1 MSRVRR
7 VAGPRTDYRDARGSN
22 TGDDFH
28 ELWAVRQAIGL
39 LSREDGLEAITLEG
53 AAAQDESGVPPD
65 TWVGVDCALYFGGRE
80 ARTAHRVEFVQLK
93 YSGADPNRPWTV
105 ARLVQGRSR
114 QASIINKLAK
124 AWRALMRLGATSP
137 RVALVSN
144 QPVAESLAAA
154 LERAATCR
162 VPARRPESN
171 APPELRLAYATGLNE
186 DALRGFVE
194 AFTVSGGS
202 GSRFAFEERTL
213 EAISAW
219 TDQDVQPIAA
229 QLRDFVRRRMLP
241 EASGELITRQ
251 SILAQFGCHTP
262 RALFPCP
269 SKIVLRRQL
278 VSRASVRA
286 AGDLLESGVQHL
298 CLHGQAGVGKTAALQ
313 EIESALPAASVMIK
327 YDCYGGGQYLD
338 ASELRHRPQD
348 AFLQL
353 TNELAARMR
362 LPLLLSRRVD
372 SDYPRLFMARLRLAA
387 KALAS
392 QAPEALI
399 VIAIDGAD
407 NAVHSAENRMPPKP
421 SFVRDFVHLTRLPA
435 NVRFVVTARTG
446 RRASLGLPYF
456 YRAAEV
462 EPFGIADTRE
472 HVDLLCSGPQAPDS
486 LVEDFHCYSAGVPR
500 TQRYAIKSGSD
511 ECLATAVERLQ
522 PSGKSL
528 DDLFDER
535 FQHALARSGSEASLQ
550 KLCAGLVALARPVPL
565 EALAAV
571 LDSTAEEIRD
581 LCRDLAPGIRL
592 QTGSVGFA
600 DEDLETFVRA
610 KAEGRL
616 AEVRS
621 RVADWMCAQAETNP
635 YAALNVAPALYGAG
649 RGPELLELVER
660 ESAPG
665 SIRDPTLR
673 REAEIQRLQLAIRVC
688 HAAGDAAR
696 ALRFVLMG
704 TEGVKTERAL
714 RDLVVAHPDVAVR
727 FAAETAE
734 RLVLFHPDSQ
744 GSHGPLL
751 MQKLAI
757 DAERQD
763 AISVRAGHRALRE
776 WFRVRADRDE
786 AVGREGARAWRIEVS
801 DVVSTVEA
809 AFKIDGPLGGLEAVR
824 RWRPK
829 QLALEVALSLPY
841 RLVAEGRAS
850 GIEALVA
857 GGSLGSAASLFL
869 LVPLALA
876 GRPVDADLLA
886 SGLAQLSR
894 HGLRVRDSLGS
905 SRGRSSAHGGV
916 LRTVMTACEILT
928 SKRWV
933 PELVDGVLARFL
945 APELRRIDTIQLD
958 QTEKLD
964 LLFRAYALREA
975 RAGRPSTVNGVFK
988 SRSENTSDAG
998 ASPVGVDGESHDR
1011 SLRETVASV
1020 FRVYEA
1026 VARALVNKPSPD
1038 QVEAE
1043 LLGAQQSLESER
1055 WRLLREHG
1063 GVRLRWAA
1071 AENALVLLAAA
1082 YAPDLIKRVAS
1093 GLRGQWRQAQPEPG
1107 REFVARLSLWEELHA
1122 SLIED
1127 LGAAAS
1133 AAEDL
1138 RIGAEEKVEILVSL
1152 ARYTR
1157 PLSEE
1162 DGRAIF
1168 SKAVAATG
1176 ELDYEVIAQIRLLEQ
1191 LVRRG
1196 ADSFSDARGTAT
1208 RIGDVVED
1216 AAIRLDGY
1224 GDFPPWE
1231 EAMSTLARLDTPLAL
1246 ASAARWDESYVGL
1259 LGRTLPA
1266 TLRASTERGTLKP
1279 SQAAALSLVTTTDGG
1294 AAASAL
1300 KQAEETSSAN
1310 LAILVEE
1317 TAYDHLVHRTY
1328 RGRAELVSC
1337 IERNRL
1343 EGRWSAQ
1350 LRRRDEQ
1357 GEPPAPP
1364 PGRSV
1369 ALGGP
1374 EQSEDPLEGHVWARD
1389 TLIDGSA
1396 LQEAVEKLSDRSPAE
1411 RPLPV
1416 RLILESARRAVAPR
1430 DRRAHVEALA
1440 AFRGSLSD
1448 TEPASSL
1455 LEALEEWHGSPAVAS
1470 WCGERLPDVIIA
1482 RLPEFSGWMPG
1493 DDREL
1498 RRALALTE
1506 LPPRQASDLLL
1517 RGVERHVGN
1526 FEPESLL
1533 ALVGLMSRS
1542 LGASDAAGLADWYSM
1557 RLWRRIPPEYR
1568 RSQEALGA
1576 TPVCVDEAVA
1586 RFLFT
1591 YMGDCDVR
1599 LRWRAAHAAR
1609 RLARLGEESTLRVLV
1624 DLYDRRSELALRDRE
1639 SSFYWLAARLWFVVA
1654 WDRIAGEKAAVGR
1667 TAAAKLLQIALDE
1680 SFPHMLI
1687 RSFAKDA
1694 CEKLVAAGYLTLS
1707 SAQRSALESTNKSP
1721 FPLAPAAEGVSRNLS
1736 ARDSSRRFRFDALDT
1751 LRYWYDPML
1760 RPFARVSGSQFLK
1773 EAERWILDVWYAREA
1788 IDAYEAGDVSPR
1800 FGHHD
1805 WQLSSHSHGMM
1816 PTLERFRTHLEWHA
1830 MWCTAGNL
1838 LKTEPLAGSGDD
1850 SADPLHSLEHRI
1862 ENHKLTEPPLW
1873 SADLLVPTPVPYAK
1887 REALPDLDQWL
1898 RDTSK
1903 VAHPA
1908 QLLPDDASTY
1918 VIVDGFTERR
1928 RERRR
1933 ETVTVTSA
1941 LVSPATARPLL
1952 RALQAMDDPWD
1963 YRMPFQEEGH
1973 TSDSEIDESPYRLLA
1988 WLVSRGSDSYFDEK
2002 DPLREFASSIVC
2014 RPGRRVTAECKL
2026 SRDPAGRPRWFGEQ
2040 AEEPMFVFEAWGTS
2054 EKQPAGSLGGFGM
2067 AGRRLLVHRD
2077 QLQTFLKS
2085 EGLDIICKVEVTR
2098 RERTREYGIETEPNA
2113 KGRCRAARVYRLA
2126 RDGDLEVAEGRA
2138 GTWTGDRSTA

>member
-1 MSRVRR
+1 MSRARR
-7 VAGPRTDYRDARGSN
+7 VAGPRTDYSGARGSN
-22 TGDDFH
+22 TGDEFH

-39 LSREDGLEAITLEG
+39 LSEEDGLEAITLEG

-65 TWVGVDCALYFGGRE
+65 TWVGVDCTLYFGGRE

-114 QASIINKLAK
+114 QASVINKLAK
-124 AWRALMRLGATSP
+124 AWRALIRRGATSP
-137 RVALVSN
+137 RVTLISN
-144 QPVAESLAAA
+144 QPVAEGLAAA
-154 LERAATCR
+154 LERAATCQ
-162 VPARRPESN
+162 VPARRPDSN
-171 APPELRLAYATGLNE
+171 APPELRLAHATGLKG
-186 DALRGFVE
+186 DALRAFVE
-194 AFTVSGGS
+194 ACTVSGGA
-202 GSRFAFEERTL
+202 GSRFALEERTL

-241 EASGELITRQ
+241 EAPGELITHQ
-251 SILAQFGCHTP
+251 SILAQFGCHTR

-286 AGDLLESGVQHL
+286 AGELLESGVQFL

-338 ASELRHRPQD
+338 PSELRHRPQD

-353 TNELAARMR
+353 TNELTARMR
-362 LPLLLSRRVD
+362 LPLLLGRRVD
-372 SDYPRLFMARLRLAA
+372 SDYPRLFVARLRLAA
-387 KALAS
+387 SVLTS

-407 NAVHSAENRMPPKP
+407 NAVFSAENRMPPEP
-421 SFVRDFVHLTRLPA
+421 SFVRDFVRLARLPA
-435 NVRFVVTARTG
+435 NVRFVVTARMG
-446 RRASLGLPYF
+446 RRASLGLPHF

-462 EPFGIADTRE
+462 EPFDLANTRE
-472 HVDLLCSGPQAPDS
+472 HVDLLCSGRQVTES
-486 LVEDFHCYSAGVPR
+486 LVEDFHYYSAGVPR
-500 TQRYAIKSGSD
+500 TQRYAIESGSG

-550 KLCAGLVALARPVPL
+550 ELCAGLVALARPVPL
-565 EALAAV
+565 EALAAA
-571 LDSTAEEIRD
+571 LDTTGEEIRD
-581 LCRDLAPGIRL
+581 LCGDLAPGIRL

-621 RVADWMCAQAETNP
+621 RVADWMCAQAETSP

-665 SIRDPTLR
+665 SIHDPTLR
-673 REAEIQRLQLAIRVC
+673 REAEVQRLQLAIRVC

-714 RDLVVAHPDVAVR
+714 RDLVVTHPDVAVR
-727 FAAETAE
+727 FAAETAD
-734 RLVLFHPDSQ
+734 RLVLFNPDSQ

-751 MQKLAI
+751 MQKLAV

-786 AVGREGARAWRIEVS
+786 AVGREDARDWRIEVS
-801 DVVSTVEA
+801 DVISTVEA

-824 RWRPK
+824 RRPK

-857 GGSLGSAASLFL
+857 GCSLGSAASLFL

-876 GRPVDADLLA
+876 GRPVDADLLV

-905 SRGRSSAHGGV
+905 SQGRSSNHGGV

-928 SKRWV
+928 SKRWA
-933 PELVDGVLARFL
+933 PELVDSVLARFL
-945 APELRRIDTIQLD
+945 APELRRLDTIQLD

-975 RAGRPSTVNGVFK
+975 RAGRPSTVSGVFK
-988 SRSENTSDAG
+988 PRPENTSDAG
-998 ASPVGVDGESHDR
+998 PSPVGLNDESHDR
-1011 SLRETVASV
+1011 SLRETVAPV
-1020 FRVYEA
+1020 FRVYGA
-1026 VARALVNKPSPD
+1026 VATALVNEPPPD

-1043 LLGAQQSLESER
+1043 LLGALQGLESDR

-1063 GVRLRWAA
+1063 AVRLRWAA
-1071 AENALVLLAAA
+1071 AENALVLLAAG

-1093 GLRGQWRQAQPEPG
+1093 GLRGHWRQAQPEPG
-1107 REFVARLSLWEELHA
+1107 REFVARLSLWQELHA

-1208 RIGDVVED
+1208 RIADVVED

-1224 GDFPPWE
+1224 GDFPVWE
-1231 EAMSTLARLDTPLAL
+1231 EAMSTLARLDTPMAL
-1246 ASAARWDESYVGL
+1246 ASAARWDESYIGL

-1266 TLRASTERGTLKP
+1266 TLRAGTERGTLKP

-1294 AAASAL
+1294 ARASAL
-1300 KQAEETSSAN
+1300 KQAEQTSSAN
-1310 LAILVEE
+1310 LAVLAEE
-1317 TAYDHLVHRTY
+1317 TAYDHLVQRTY
-1328 RGRAELVSC
+1328 MGRAELVGC
-1337 IERNRL
+1337 IERNHL
-1343 EGRWSAQ
+1343 EGRWSAE
-1350 LRRRDEQ
+1350 LRRREEES
-1357 GEPPAPP
+1357 EPPAPP

-1369 ALGGP
+1369 ALGGT

-1396 LQEAVEKLSDRSPAE
+1396 LQEAVETLSDRSPAE
-1411 RPLPV
+1411 RLLPV
-1416 RLILESARRAVAPR
+1416 RSILESARRAVAPR
-1430 DRRAHVEALA
+1430 DRRAHVEALV
-1440 AFRGSLSD
+1440 AFRGSLSG

-1470 WCGERLPDVIIA
+1470 WCGERLPDVIVA
-1482 RLPEFSGWMPG
+1482 RLPEFSGWLPG

-1498 RRALALTE
+1498 RRALALTG
-1506 LPPRQASDLLL
+1506 LPARQASDLLL
-1517 RGVERHVGN
+1517 RGVERHVES
-1526 FEPESLL
+1526 FKPESLL
-1533 ALVGLMSRS
+1533 ALVGLVSRS
-1542 LGASDAAGLADWYSM
+1542 LSASDAAGLVDWYSI
-1557 RLWRRIPPEYR
+1557 RLWRRIPTEYR
-1568 RSQEALGA
+1568 RSPEALGE

-1639 SSFYWLAARLWFVVA
+1639 SSFYWLAARLWFVVT

-1680 SFPHMLI
+1680 SFPHMLV
-1687 RSFAKDA
+1687 RSFARDA

-1707 SAQRSALESTNKSP
+1707 SAQRSALESVNKSP
-1721 FPLAPAAEGVSRNLS
+1721 LPLAPAAESVSRNLS
-1736 ARDSSRRFRFDALDT
+1736 FLGSGQRFRFDALDT
-1751 LRYWYDPML
+1751 LRYWYKPML
-1760 RPFARVSGSQFLK
+1760 RSFARVSGDQFLE
-1773 EAERWILDVWYAREA
+1773 EAERWILDVWCSSDA
-1788 IDAYEAGDVSPR
+1788 IDKLEAGDISPR

-1805 WQLSSHSHGMM
+1805 WHLSSHSHGTM
-1816 PTLERFRTHLEWHA
+1816 PTLERPRSHLEWHA
-1830 MWCTAGNL
+1830 MWCAAGSL
-1838 LKTEPLAGSGDD
+1838 LKTEALAGPDD
-1850 SADPLHSLEHRI
+1850 NGAEPLYSLDHRI
-1862 ENHKLTEPPLW
+1862 DGHKLTEPPLW
-1873 SADLLVPTPVPYAK
+1873 SADLLVPTPVPHAK
-1887 REALPDLDQWL
+1887 REELPDLDQWL
-1898 RDTSK
+1898 RDIPN

-1908 QLLPDDASTY
+1908 QLLPEDARRY

-1928 RERRR
+1928 WERRR

-1952 RALQAMDDPWD
+1952 RALQTMDDPWD
-1963 YRMPFQEEGH
+1963 YGMPFQEEGH
-1973 TSDSEIDESPYRLLA
+1973 ASDSEIDEPPYRLLA
-1988 WLVSRGSDSYFDEK
+1988 WLVSRGSDSYFDDK
-2002 DPLREFASSIVC
+2002 DPLRDFASSIAC
-2014 RPGRRVTAECKL
+2014 RPGQRVRARCKL
-2026 SRDPAGRPRWFGEQ
+2026 SRDPAGRPQWFGEQ
-2040 AEEPMFVFEAWGTS
+2040 AEEPMFIFEAWGTP
-2054 EKQPAGSLGGFGM
+2054 ERRPASSLGGSGM
-2067 AGRRLLVHRD
+2067 AGQRLLVHKE
-2077 QLQTFLKS
+2077 QLQSFLEG

-2098 RERTREYGIETEPNA
+2098 RERTRKYAIETEPNA

-2126 RDGDLEVAEGRA
+2126 GDGGLEVAEGGA
-2138 GTWTGDRSTA
+2138 GTWTGDRSTV